1 MTAQTN
7 SLTSRILSKQ
17 WSFFWAG
24 IGFGIAQIVYM
35 VVLWVGSWDKGKDAV
50 SKPIT
55 VTTDLGEILYPHA
68 VGLLPRW
75 HPLFLWYASGRGLH
89 P

>member
-55 VTTDLGEILYPHA
+55 VTTDLGKMFRAMELQITQWLGAAHSIICWVA
-68 VGLLPRW
+68 CR
-75 HPLFLWYASGRGLH
+75 
-89 P
+89 

>member
-1 MTAQTN
+1 METKP
-7 SLTSRILSKQ
+7 LRRRILSKQ

-35 VVLWVGSWDKGKDAV
+35 VVLWVGSWGKGKDAV

-55 VTTDLGEILYPHA
+55 VTTDLLGLFNIPGA
-68 VGLLPRW
+68 VFRYR
-75 HPLFLWYASGRGLH
+75 HLWRDLQPGKPATR
-89 P
+89 